1 MAGIMTM
8 KRMLKR
14 LIKTEKGQALPMV
27 LILMVIGGL
36 ILAPT
41 LTYTTS
47 GLKVGQAYESMS
59 EEFYAADAGIED
71 GLWQIKWDHLEDQFI
86 NYERYDYDAE
96 YGPYNVSVNGIEVEV
111 KIENIWIPDIDEPA
125 DLDEANRLAETD
137 TLIIAG
143 CVSAALTQEIK
154 MHYKQETGDPDL
166 YITSIGVWLPPGF
179 SYDELGEDSL
189 ALEVDLADA
198 ELEYSR
204 EPYPYKGGEAVVW
217 TFDEP
222 APFTSL
228 PDVNTMDIPMTCS
241 FTFNFKRDDPTS
253 QRNPQ
258 AVSWITTSGVA
269 DFPYS
274 WDADVRVFHINSHA
288 EDENSVT
295 NGTTIDAYAIKSDPR
310 QLVSGIEGDYRAIG
324 NTLML
329 NLEPDFF
336 GPVRDKLI
344 EESSSTVDDIPANA
358 YVKGALLYWSAWV
371 LAEEEGETIFID
383 TCEDIYEY
391 WIPGD
396 DWSDYHWFSTYA
408 YRAHHYSGGDREL
421 VMENPVPLNIYES
434 GMVTL
439 SFDYWDGGRLEG
451 EDCLKYAFSSDG
463 GGTWGIENEVF
474 CDDTSGG
481 TATVAVPDQ
490 YLTANFKMKFWIEG
504 FDGGG
509 MGGTEYCYIDN
520 IKITAKTEEETI
532 ADTEIRFEIDSKPV
546 YFAENEH
553 GELKV
558 PTQGEGSIFAQE
570 VRVVPNEDTAEND
583 YSYCC
588 RTDVTALVQEFTENG
603 DGNADY
609 TVGYVDGTLDSQ
621 WSYAG
626 WSLVIIYYSPETQ
639 RHFLYMSDFDEF
651 HYLAPHSEG
660 ESFPISGFLVPDPI
674 RDPDTGEIIEENA
687 ATITCFVGDG
697 DDFYSGDFIAVN
709 APEGLEGP
717 EIPNSYKLFD
727 GITLAAPWYPPSM
740 ANTEGS
746 PNNVWN
752 GRSKE
757 SGGSFID
764 GVDIDTF
771 EVPWGDPLSDG
782 LLKPGDS
789 SAIITLNFAGSE
801 SSDLAELIN
810 FIYIII
816 AFRSETVT
824 GGTVSYIIEG

>member
-1 MAGIMTM
+1 MTM

-71 GLWQIKWDHLEDQFI
+71 GLWQIKWDHLPDQFI

-96 YGPYNVSVNGIEVEV
+96 YGPYNVSVNGIDVEV
-111 KIENIWIPDIDEPA
+111 KIENIWVADIDEPES
-125 DLDEANRLAETD
+125 LDEAKWLAGTD
-137 TLIIAG
+137 KLIIAG
-143 CVSAALTQEIK
+143 CVSADLTQQVKI
-154 MHYKQETGDPDL
+154 HYTEEEGDPEL
-166 YITSIGVWLPPGF
+166 FIEEIGVWLPPGY
-179 SYDELGEDSL
+179 SYNELGEDSL
-189 ALEVDLADA
+189 ALEIVLADA

-204 EPYPYKGGEAVVW
+204 DNYPHKGGEAIVW

-228 PDVNTMDIPMTCS
+228 PGVSEMDNPRTCS
-241 FTFNFKRDDPTS
+241 FTFNFERDNPES
-253 QRNPQ
+253 HRNPE
-258 AVSWITTSGVA
+258 AVSWLTTSPFG
-269 DFPYS
+269 DFTYT
-274 WDADVRVFHINSHA
+274 WDADVRVFHINSYA
-288 EDENSVT
+288 QDENSIT
-295 NGTTIDAYAIKSDPR
+295 DGSTIDAYAIKSDPR
-310 QLVSGIEGDYRAIG
+310 QLVSGINGDYRAIG

-329 NLEPDFF
+329 NLYPDWG
-336 GPVRDKLI
+336 GPVRDVLL
-344 EESSSTVDDIPANA
+344 EYSEATVDDIPENA
-358 YVKGALLYWSAWV
+358 HVEAASLYWSAWI
-371 LAEEEGETIFID
+371 LPDEEEETVFID
-383 TCEDIYEY
+383 NCENILDKWNPGNDWEDY
-391 WIPGD
+391 WFFGTRA
-396 DWSDYHWFSTYA
+396 F
-408 YRAHHYSGGDREL
+408 RAHHYSGGDPEL
-421 VMENPVPLNIYES
+421 VMKDPVELNIYES

-439 SFDYWDGGRLEG
+439 SFDYWKGGRLEYN
-451 EDCLKYAFSSDG
+451 DCLYYAFSSDG
-463 GGTWGIENEVF
+463 GGTWGIENQVF

-481 TATVAVPDQ
+481 TATVSIPDQ
-490 YLTANFKMKFWIEG
+490 YLTANFKMKFMIEG

-520 IKITAKTEEETI
+520 IKITAKLEEETI
-532 ADTEIRFEIDSKPV
+532 ADIEARFEIDGTPV
-546 YFAENEH
+546 YFDEDEY
-553 GELKV
+553 GELTV
-558 PTQGEGSIFAQE
+558 PTQGEGSIFATSWM
-570 VRVVPNEDTAEND
+570 VDDNEDTPEND
-583 YSYCC
+583 YSYACWL
-588 RTDVTALVQEFTENG
+588 DVTSLVQEFTENG
-603 DGNADY
+603 NATY
-609 TVGYVDGTLDSQ
+609 TVGAIEGTLDSQ
-621 WSYAG
+621 WSYDG
-626 WSLVIIYYSPETQ
+626 WSLVIIYSTPETE
-639 RHFLYMSDFDEF
+639 RHQLYLFDFKRNGF
-651 HYLAPHSEG
+651 IYIKPHSQG
-660 ESFPISGFLVPDPI
+660 LSFPISGFLVPDPI
-674 RDPDTGEIIEENA
+674 TDHDTGEIIEENA

-697 DDFYSGDFIAVN
+697 DDFYSGDFIAIN

-740 ANTEGS
+740 ANTESS

-752 GRSKE
+752 GRSEE

-771 EVPWGDPLSDG
+771 EVPWGEPPSDG

-810 FIYIII
+810 FVYIII

-824 GGTVSYIIEG
+824 GGTVTYLIEG